1 MRPEF
6 VKLDT
11 DKGPAWVVLA
21 SIAAVGAAFAPRK
34 PGRAP
39 SRAKKAAPV
48 EDEDGEEAPLR
59 RALMLT
65 SGQTLYILDT
75 LENIEALG
83 LEDE

>member
-6 VKLDT
+6 IELDT
-11 DKGPAWVVLA
+11 DKGPAWIVLA

-34 PGRAP
+34 PGRPP

-48 EDEDGEEAPLR
+48 EEDGEEAPLR

-65 SGQTLYILDT
+65 SGQTIYILDT
-75 LENIEALG
+75 AENMEALG
-83 LEDE
+83 LDGE

>member
-1 MRPEF
+1 MRPDF
-6 VKLDT
+6 VQLDT
-11 DKGPAWVVLA
+11 DKGPAWIVLA

-39 SRAKKAAPV
+39 SRAKKVEPV
-48 EDEDGEEAPLR
+48 EDGDEPPLR

-83 LEDE
+83 LDAD